1 MKKLKTLLLKEEVQ
15 LLLLTAPGGCG
26 KTTLVKMLC
35 QDKEIKGTPISL
47 TLTVSLY
54 FCVCVI
60 LLYNCQVFKEEVF
73 FTFC

>member
-1 MKKLKTLLLKEEVQ
+1 MKKLKTLLLEEEVQ

-47 TLTVSLY
+47 THSIFLFV
-54 FCVCVI
+54 
-60 LLYNCQVFKEEVF
+60 
-73 FTFC
+73 